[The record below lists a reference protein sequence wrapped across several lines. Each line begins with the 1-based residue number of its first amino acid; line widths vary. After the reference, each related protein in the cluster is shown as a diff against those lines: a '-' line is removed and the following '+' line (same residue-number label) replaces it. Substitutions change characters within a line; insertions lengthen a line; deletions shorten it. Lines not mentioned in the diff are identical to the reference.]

1 MWIANVYI
9 VGFFFV
15 FFYLNIYNMKLYKQ
29 YKMLWVS
36 LGEFSL
42 VADSAT
48 IKVQYHLTTVASH
61 MIPQGDIG
69 NALKR

>member
-1 MWIANVYI
+1 
-9 VGFFFV
+9 
-15 FFYLNIYNMKLYKQ
+15 MKLYKQ

-48 IKVQYHLTTVASH
+48 IKVQLYHLTTVESH